1 MTSNESICTIYTVV
15 TQRTQGR
22 FGGKMNIQIS
32 NASNDPIYLQ
42 IKNQIKSAI
51 ISGKLKPEEQLP
63 SIRYLAKELRISV
76 ITTKRAY
83 DELEIEGFVNSVQGK
98 GSFVSMQNKELIRE
112 EQLRKVEASLLDA
125 IKQAELAGLSIDD
138 LKEILETLGG
148 FEGVE
153 RCN

>member
-1 MTSNESICTIYTVV
+1 MVDLVE
-15 TQRTQGR
+15 
-22 FGGKMNIQIS
+22 KMNIQIS

-98 GSFVSMQNKELIRE
+98 GSFVSMQNNELIRE

-153 RCN
+153 

>member
-1 MTSNESICTIYTVV
+1 VE
-15 TQRTQGR
+15 
-22 FGGKMNIQIS
+22 KMNIQIS

-138 LKEILETLGG
+138 LKELLETLGG

-153 RCN
+153 

>member
-1 MTSNESICTIYTVV
+1 VE
-15 TQRTQGR
+15 
-22 FGGKMNIQIS
+22 KMNIQIS

-153 RCN
+153 